1 VSTHHRMRSS
11 DLRSPSPLCSPRAVA
26 LCLPLL
32 LGLLLLPVTA
42 DASSAATSPAAG
54 LTGRDIGA
62 VRVPGRTVHTSG
74 GASVEA
80 SGADIWDRADA
91 FHFASRPVSGDATI
105 TARVPSLRDTH
116 AWAKAGVMIRDGLS
130 ADAAHAFAL
139 TTPRSGTALQHRG
152 ARGTVTHHAG
162 GPAGG
167 WVRLQRTGDVF
178 TAWSS
183 GDGTTWTRLG
193 SVTIRMGAEVQV
205 GLAVTS
211 HHATALTA
219 ASFDRLTVTTA
230 APVAGSLSAAPAAL
244 AFGDVV
250 VGASTEQTVRLT
262 HSGGAP
268 GSVLEVTGVA
278 VAEET
283 HTFAVVGA
291 PAFPRRLAPGEHLD
305 VRVRAGSQ
313 WPGAK
318 VNSLRIALTGRAA
331 SVIPLTA
338 QVVSVP
344 APLPSRSVLWST
356 DFGGAS
362 PKAALRVEVE
372 DSPGNLSFPRPAHA
386 LDGAVYRAR
395 VVAGQRNGHK
405 WRTRFADVPGAR
417 GNHLGIGEQS
427 EARLRYRV
435 WVPGDSSVD
444 AVDMKLPG
452 IAGLPPQQTGWQT
465 ATGGDQRTDSWS
477 LRIHTRH
484 PRASHFG
491 QPRPQ
496 RFLDAYLYAQ
506 SAGGKRIGDHR
517 FGMSFPLTDTT
528 RESGRSLRFDLDRWN
543 EIELRVRMNSRGRA
557 DGIVEVWLNGVKGVA
572 LTDVRFTVDDAVG
585 INQLIAETFYN
596 APGATRDHAIDIA
609 RMAITTN

>member
-1 VSTHHRMRSS
+1 M
-11 DLRSPSPLCSPRAVA
+11 AM
-26 LCLPLL
+26 
-32 LGLLLLPVTA
+32 
-42 DASSAATSPAAG
+42 SA
-54 LTGRDIGA
+54 RI
-62 VRVPGRTVHTSG
+62 
-74 GASVEA
+74 
-80 SGADIWDRADA
+80 
-91 FHFASRPVSGDATI
+91 RPVSAGS
-105 TARVPSLRDTH
+105 ARLR
-116 AWAKAGVMIRDGLS
+116 AVVAGAIL
-130 ADAAHAFAL
+130 
-139 TTPRSGTALQHRG
+139 
-152 ARGTVTHHAG
+152 
-162 GPAGG
+162 
-167 WVRLQRTGDVF
+167 
-178 TAWSS
+178 
-183 GDGTTWTRLG
+183 
-193 SVTIRMGAEVQV
+193 
-205 GLAVTS
+205 LAM
-211 HHATALTA
+211 A
-219 ASFDRLTVTTA
+219 ASS
-230 APVAGSLSAAPAAL
+230 VAGSPPTRAANANAAAQGL
-244 AFGDVV
+244 
-250 VGASTEQTVRLT
+250 R
-262 HSGGAP
+262 P
-268 GSVLEVTGVA
+268 VA
-278 VAEET
+278 VTASAHDGPHVPG
-283 HTFAVVGA
+283 HTLDGDLATRWSADGDGA
-291 PAFPRRLAPGEHLD
+291 WIRYELDAPRRLDAVDIAWHDGDRRVARFTVEVAVDGGTWQRIERVHTGTTSGRTRGAERVALPGVEA
-305 VRVRAGSQ
+305 RALRIIGH
-313 WPGAK
+313 GNT
-318 VNSLRIALTGRAA
+318 VNSWTSITAV
-331 SVIPLTA
+331 VIHAEGATPGPPLPPPPA
-338 QVVSVP
+338 

-609 RMAITTN
+609 RMAITTS